1 MINWIIPVVL
11 CTDKLIPFINPK
23 VMKIKKK
30 HEYLAT
36 KLKGKKSFYSKNKH
50 NNSKKATE
58 RGGGG
63 E

>member
-1 MINWIIPVVL
+1 
-11 CTDKLIPFINPK
+11 
-23 VMKIKKK
+23 MKIKKK

-63 E
+63 MKVTDGQKSVTCKGEC